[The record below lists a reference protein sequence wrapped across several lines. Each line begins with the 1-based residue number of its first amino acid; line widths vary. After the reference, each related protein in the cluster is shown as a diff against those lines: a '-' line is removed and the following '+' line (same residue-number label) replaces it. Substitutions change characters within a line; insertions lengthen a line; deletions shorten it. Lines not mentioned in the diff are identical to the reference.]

1 MVAALA
7 FLAMA
12 AAAQPAGAETVPVCT
27 LVTPGGQ
34 AVGFYLGGDDR
45 PNHIRLSATSGSI
58 WPAATLR
65 ASAGR
70 SGSNLLF
77 AIGTGQR
84 GLTLEL
90 RGLAPGQTQRLASLF
105 LRDGQTSVLPVAFGY
120 CEDRAVDATATP
132 PAAEAVAVGADLAA
146 FDPARWPDDDCALL
160 LSDGRRIRF
169 TFTLTRD
176 EQLRLAS
183 RELWAGRSV
192 TLPMRWLESREFVQ
206 LGAFGADGTEDG
218 PEGLQMMF
226 VDRRRAAK
234 LIRFRRLGD
243 ASMPNL
249 SGYGMCGYSGTVRR
263 PNLR

>member
-12 AAAQPAGAETVPVCT
+12 SVAQPAAEAVPVCT
-27 LVTPGGQ
+27 LVTPGGH
-34 AVGFYLGGDDR
+34 AIGFYIGGDDQ

-70 SGSNLLF
+70 SGSSLRF
-77 AIGTGQR
+77 AIGTGRR

-90 RGLAPGQTQRLASLF
+90 RNLAAGQTQRLASLF
-105 LRDGQTSVLPVAFGY
+105 LRDGETTSVPVAFGY
-120 CEDRAVDATATP
+120 CEDRPVDATATLP
-132 PAAEAVAVGADLAA
+132 SSDPAAVGADQAA
-146 FDPARWPDDDCALL
+146 FDPARWPEDDCALL

-169 TFTLTRD
+169 TFTLTKD

-183 RELWAGRSV
+183 RELWAGRSI
-192 TLPMRWLESREFVQ
+192 TMPIRWLESREFVQ
-206 LGAFGADGTEDG
+206 LGAFGGEGADAG

-226 VDRRRAAK
+226 VDERRAAK

-243 ASMPNL
+243 AAMPSV
-249 SGYGMCGYSGTVRR
+249 SGYGMCGYSGRVRR